1 MVNTLFNKVIGENE
15 KDMYFIFTSK
25 LNEHFG
31 QPNTKEMGVGELNYV
46 GQKVQNS
53 SYKINKEEERW
64 W

>member
-31 QPNTKEMGVGELNYV
+31 QPNTKEMGVGELN
-46 GQKVQNS
+46 
-53 SYKINKEEERW
+53 
-64 W
+64 